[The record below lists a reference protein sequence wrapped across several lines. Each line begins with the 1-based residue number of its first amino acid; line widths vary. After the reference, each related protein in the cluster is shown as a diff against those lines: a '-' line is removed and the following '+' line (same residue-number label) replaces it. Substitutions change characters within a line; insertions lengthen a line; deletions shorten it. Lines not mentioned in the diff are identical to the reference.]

1 MKNKDAKLIAE
12 ISANH
17 CGSINHAKKLIHCA
31 KVNNADAVKIQTY
44 TADTMTIRSKKKNFK
59 IQTGIWK
66 NYYLWDLYKEAHTP
80 YEWHEEL
87 FNYSKKIG
95 IEIFSTPFDETA
107 VELLENLKCP
117 RYKIASFEMTD
128 LPLIKRVAQTK
139 KPIIISTGM
148 ASLKEINEAY
158 NTAKKYGA
166 NDITLLYCVSNYPS
180 KSDDF
185 SMNNIKILKDKFKC
199 KIGFSDHSNDKRI
212 ALAAIAAGAEMVEK
226 HIALKNQKK
235 GHDIKFS
242 LKGDKIKQFKDDIV
256 FVSKLF
262 QQNNFL
268 RNKSENM
275 SKIFRRSI
283 FAVKDIAKGEKFTSE
298 NVRRIRPNIGIEPKY
313 YSKLLG
319 KLSPQNLKKEKP
331 INKQILKKMKIK
343 YEKF

>member
-1 MKNKDAKLIAE
+1 
-12 ISANH
+12 
-17 CGSINHAKKLIHCA
+17 
-31 KVNNADAVKIQTY
+31 
-44 TADTMTIRSKKKNFK
+44 
-59 IQTGIWK
+59 
-66 NYYLWDLYKEAHTP
+66 
-80 YEWHEEL
+80 
-87 FNYSKKIG
+87 
-95 IEIFSTPFDETA
+95 
-107 VELLENLKCP
+107 
-117 RYKIASFEMTD
+117 MTD

-199 KIGFSDHSNDKRI
+199 KIGFSDHSNDNRI

-242 LKGDKIKQFKDDIV
+242 LKGNEIKQFKDDIV

-283 FAVKDIAKGEKFTSE
+283 FAVKDIVKGEKFTSE
-298 NVRRIRPNIGIEPKY
+298 NIRRIRPNRGIEPKY

-343 YEKF
+343 YEKV